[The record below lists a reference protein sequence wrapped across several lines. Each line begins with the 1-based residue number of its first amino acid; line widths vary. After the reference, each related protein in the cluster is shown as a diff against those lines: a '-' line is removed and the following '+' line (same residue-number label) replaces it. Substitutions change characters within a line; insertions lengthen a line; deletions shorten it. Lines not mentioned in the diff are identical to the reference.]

1 MSDNNNIDEI
11 LDIDSLH
18 EDHADDNDKPEKVKA
33 ASADKNKKEGGKK
46 TEDEYEDVCFVCR
59 RPESRAGKMVHL
71 PNKMCIRDR
80 L

>member
-33 ASADKNKKEGGKK
+33 ASLFMFFYDILLIG
-46 TEDEYEDVCFVCR
+46 
-59 RPESRAGKMVHL
+59 L
-71 PNKMCIRDR
+71 
-80 L
+80 